1 MRISQSRLVLL
12 LAAGA
17 TMSLGACDHMDRVQQ
32 RALSGGALGAA
43 AGVALTAATG
53 GGNLLVGALVGGA
66 GGAAIGAAT
75 K

>member
-1 MRISQSRLVLL
+1 MQLNQSKLL
-12 LAAGA
+12 LLLGAGVA
-17 TMSLGACDHMDRVQQ
+17 TSLGGCEHMTRTQQ

-53 GGNLLVGALVGGA
+53 GGNLLVGALLGGA
-66 GGAAIGAAT
+66 GGATIGAVT

>member
-1 MRISQSRLVLL
+1 MQFNQSKMVLL
-12 LAAGA
+12 LGAGVA
-17 TMSLGACDHMDRVQQ
+17 LGLSGCDHMTRVQQ

-66 GGAAIGAAT
+66 GGAAVGAVT